1 MPGELLA
8 KGATQSIGSEFYSGE
23 TTGVGRGRSQGSR
36 KAGLGKRAQVEQNHD
51 IKR

>member
-8 KGATQSIGSEFYSGE
+8 KAATHSIGSGFYSGA
-23 TTGVGRGRSQGSR
+23 TNGVGRGRSQGSR
-36 KAGLGKRAQVEQNHD
+36 KVGLGKRAQVEQSHE